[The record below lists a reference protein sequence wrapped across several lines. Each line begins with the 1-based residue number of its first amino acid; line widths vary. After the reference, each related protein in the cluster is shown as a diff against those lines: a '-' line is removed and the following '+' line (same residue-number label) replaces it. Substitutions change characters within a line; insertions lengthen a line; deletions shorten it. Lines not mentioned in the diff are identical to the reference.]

1 MCGRFTLTAP
11 PIRVAEHFDLASEAG
26 LRARWNVAPGQPVP
40 VVVAGAGGA
49 RELAVLRW
57 GLVPPWAEGRAISA
71 PPINARIESVAEKPV
86 FRDAFRERR
95 CLVPAD
101 GFYEWRVRT
110 TGREPHHV
118 AFPDRRIFAFAG
130 LHETHGRGASERRS
144 FAILTGPA
152 RGRLRELHERMPL
165 LVSPEHYDAW
175 LEPAPREPEALRAL
189 LGSPLSEGLVF
200 RAVDTRVNDV
210 EFDEPACLEPSPQ
223 LSWL

>member
-11 PIRVAEHFDLASEAG
+11 PIQVAEHFELASDAG
-26 LRARWNVAPGQPVP
+26 LRSRWNVAPGQEVP
-40 VVVAGAGGA
+40 VVIAAPRAG
-49 RELAVLRW
+49 RELAALRW
-57 GLVPPWAEGRAISA
+57 GLVPPWAEGRAIA
-71 PPINARIESVAEKPV
+71 AGPINARVESVAEKAV

-130 LHETHGRGASERRS
+130 LHESHGWGESELRS

-152 RGRLRELHERMPL
+152 RGRLRELHDRMPL
-165 LVSPEHYDAW
+165 LISPDRYDEW
-175 LEPAPREPEALRAL
+175 LDPAPREPESLRAL
-189 LGSPLSEGLVF
+189 LGSPLSEALAF
-200 RAVDTRVNDV
+200 RAVDARVNDV
-210 EFDEPACLEPSPQ
+210 DFDEPACLTPSAQ